1 MKTIV
6 MSHSNLVTFIAIAS
20 VLLSMSLI
28 FATGMP
34 LAEAR
39 QSHPKAANKQLIN
52 QTTACNDSTGRVGGG
67 TTVSCVNMA
76 TAILCEHATC
86 IIGGNTITPFLI
98 PIPHPTL
105 VSILH

>member
-6 MSHSNLVTFIAIAS
+6 MSHSNLLTFIAIAS

-52 QTTACNDSTGRVGGG
+52 QTTVCNDSTGRSGSGSA
-67 TTVSCVNMA
+67 SCINMG
-76 TAILCEHATC
+76 TAILCQHATC
-86 IIGGNTITPFLI
+86 IIGDMTPFLI
-98 PIPHPTL
+98 PVPHPTL